1 MFLPE
6 PSVWDQS
13 MFKHAELGDSRR
25 TKHLVQLAGQLAANT
40 GKSIEQALPSHTAIE
55 AAQRFIRNAEAGFK
69 TTVDASYSFDC
80 LLAIEDTTSLQFVHS
95 SAWLMNWR

>member
-55 AAQRFIRNAEAGFK
+55 AA
-69 TTVDASYSFDC
+69 
-80 LLAIEDTTSLQFVHS
+80 
-95 SAWLMNWR
+95 